1 VRNTAVLLAVLV
13 VAVRLAGA
21 AFADPGN
28 SPNDGTESFSCSNG
42 SNVVTFTGTATMQS
56 HTATGHVLTASDPSL
71 DGAVFQAKY
80 VTIDDQVVKTTPGFD
95 GRQLIDCTLT
105 AIGDQ
110 PPFADIHFIGFFTP
124 ASG

>member
-1 VRNTAVLLAVLV
+1 MRNTAVLLAVLV
-13 VAVRLAGA
+13 VAALLAGA

-28 SPNDGTESFSCSNG
+28 SPNDGTESFSCRNG
-42 SNVVTFTGTATMQS
+42 VTFTGTATMQS

-71 DGAVFQAKY
+71 EGAVFQAKY
-80 VTIDDQVVKTTPGFD
+80 VTIADQVVKTTPGFD
-95 GRQLIDCTLT
+95 GRQLIDCVLT